1 MLSESLADSRD
12 QTDSRPAAVVAVLA
26 AFVVGVGAL
35 GGSSVMSSPVPRVV
49 VALLLLVVGLPVLRP
64 ARDPAHPLT
73 RALGAPVLRGIGT
86 SLAVLGGYLLG
97 MAVLTAVLG
106 EPVTSVFVFV
116 LVVYGFPALA
126 LVVVAA
132 ATRMRAWAV
141 GAGVVLPMLLVL
153 LLIAADVTATA
164 ISITALVLALALT
177 AVAVRSGP
185 TALWSSAASAA
196 AAMSASFAF
205 GAGSSPFGSLGT
217 TQFGGA
223 ADPAAVDQTVGSE
236 LVVAALALLTGAFL
250 LILAVLRR
258 DLPTGI
264 LAAAM
269 FATPPTF
276 LRQDQSFA
284 TWQSDTTIVVLVV
297 PVALAV
303 IAVVALRVHPVR
315 RALAALVPASP
326 DPGVPSTAGDPAL
339 RAGSPQSGGPGSGAG
354 SASPGDPAQAHP
366 GDSESTPP
374 IGFPVRRAHTPPA
387 NPDAASA
394 AAFAVMLAAAAVVF
408 VIMAMPVLDWHHRVQ
423 GVIALVVLAATSA
436 LAVWL
441 PGKPGAAAAVVA
453 LLGLGLTPPWLR
465 LIADGATLRTVA
477 GILEVV
483 VAIAL
488 VAVLVRRHWRPS
500 VFAASAYLIASAA
513 AALLG
518 PLLYDPVDPT
528 SPDRDDWGP
537 VLVVALPLL
546 LLAVPAALAAFGR
559 WAAYAQ
565 AVGAVALAAGGF
577 LPMKVLVAEFSSG
590 AAGLSMQT
598 SLSPL
603 TPTDWLGAAY
613 FLRTVSAPVLVMM
626 IILVLVGFVLAASLA
641 KRPNGALA
649 AAFALLLLAVVQSAL
664 LTAVLQWSAEEAQV
678 IGWSLGG
685 AAIAAAL
692 VAAVT
697 AQSAAGRYRGV
708 RG

>member
-1 MLSESLADSRD
+1 M
-12 QTDSRPAAVVAVLA
+12 VAVLA

-49 VALLLLVVGLPVLRP
+49 VALLLLVAGWPVLRP

-73 RALGAPVLRGIGT
+73 RAVGAPVLRGIGS
-86 SLAVLGGYLLG
+86 SLVVLGGYLLG
-97 MAVLTAVLG
+97 MAMLTAVVA
-106 EPVTSVFVFV
+106 EPVTSVFLFV
-116 LVVYGFPALA
+116 LLVYGCPALT

-132 ATRMRAWAV
+132 STGMRAWAV
-141 GAGVVLPMLLVL
+141 GAGALLPMLLVL
-153 LLIAADVTATA
+153 LLIAVDVTATA
-164 ISITALVLALALT
+164 VSVTTLVLALVLT
-177 AVAVRSGP
+177 AVVVRSDP
-185 TALWSSAASAA
+185 AAVWSSAASVA

-223 ADPAAVDQTVGSE
+223 ADPAAVDQTVGPQ
-236 LVVAALALLTGAFL
+236 LVAALALLTGAFL

-264 LAAAM
+264 LAATT
-269 FATPPTF
+269 FATPPVF

-284 TWQSDTTIVVLVV
+284 TWQSNTTIVVLVV
-297 PVALAV
+297 PVVLAV
-303 IAVVALRVHPVR
+303 IALVALRVHSVR
-315 RALAALVPASP
+315 RALTALVPIGA
-326 DPGVPSTAGDPAL
+326 DPAGGPAS
-339 RAGSPQSGGPGSGAG
+339 RPGSPQAGGPTAAAGGPGYAADGGPGGGAPQPGGPAFGGG
-354 SASPGDPAQAHP
+354 SAAHGASHGRSGDP
-366 GDSESTPP
+366 ESTPP
-374 IGFPVRRAHTPPA
+374 IGVPVQNHIPPA
-387 NPDAASA
+387 NPDARSA
-394 AAFAVMLAAAAVVF
+394 AAFAVVLAAAAVVF
-408 VIMAMPVLDWHHRVQ
+408 VVMGLPVLDWHH
-423 GVIALVVLAATSA
+423 GVHGAIALVVLAAAGA

-453 LLGLGLTPPWLR
+453 LLGLGLGPPWLW
-465 LIADGATLRTVA
+465 LIIGGARTVA
-477 GILEVV
+477 GVV
-483 VAIAL
+483 ESVLAIAL
-488 VAVLVRRHWRPS
+488 AVVLVCRHWRPS
-500 VFAASAYLIASAA
+500 VFAASAYLVARAT

-518 PLLYDPVDPT
+518 ALLYDPAYST
-528 SPDRDDWGP
+528 RPDDDDWVP
-537 VLVVALPLL
+537 VLIVALPLL